1 MLDDQEQ
8 DAIVHEAAR
17 GLPLREI
24 ARSRSMTVTDVTQAL
39 DEAAKRAFSGEELII
54 RRQLLLEVHRLREI
68 ERKHFERC
76 DEVPSAAIYLKSSER
91 LASLIGMNQPIG
103 MSVQLIQAKQIEQ
116 QESSTQN
123 LRRIFEEVCRE
134 MPAPS
139 NGD

>member
-8 DAIVHEAAR
+8 DAIVHEAAC

-24 ARSRSMTVTDVTQAL
+24 ARSRSMTVADVTQTL
-39 DEAAKRAFSGEELII
+39 DEAAARMFSGVEL
-54 RRQLLLEVHRLREI
+54 RRALLLEVTRLREI
-68 ERKHFERC
+68 ERRHFERC

-116 QESSTQN
+116 QESSTEN
-123 LRRIFEEVCRE
+123 LRRIFAEVMAE
-134 MPAPS
+134 SAPPS
-139 NGD
+139 PTNGG